1 MDQVQMDNN
10 TAQQPGITK
19 EDIGRAITLL
29 REYKAGKAMLEKRV
43 IASQNWWKLR
53 NWAEIDGVKGI
64 NLRKPSSAWLWN
76 AIVGKHADAMAA
88 YPEPV
93 ILPRVGDDE
102 EEAGRLSS
110 VVPVILAQ
118 NDFEEVYSDCT
129 WQKMLEG
136 TAIYG
141 CYWDKTKHNGLG
153 DVSIR
158 RVDVLN
164 LYWQPGINDI
174 QQSRNIFH
182 VELVDN
188 DLLAQQYPELAG
200 KFAGEGSLS
209 ISKYIY
215 DDNVDTSKKSLV
227 VDWYYHKYQGQ
238 VKVLHYVKFCGN
250 TLLYA
255 TENEPTMRE
264 RGLYDGGDY
273 PFVFDRLY
281 PVQGSPC
288 GYGYIDIGKGTQE
301 TIDVLNQAMSLSAE
315 LSATPRYFIS
325 QSAGVNEEEFLDFS
339 KPFVHVTGNVT
350 DANLLQVN
358 VNAFDGSVL
367 AFLNQKL
374 DELKSVTG
382 NQDVNNGGT
391 VSGVTAASAI
401 AALQEASGRSSRA
414 STRSAYRAYNRL
426 VSMVIERIR
435 QFYDLPRQF
444 RIVGEQGRNEYV
456 SYSNAGIK
464 AQPQG
469 VDFGVDM
476 GLRLPVFD
484 IDVRA
489 QKESPYTK
497 ISQNELALQFYNMG
511 MLSPQAV
518 DQSLMAMK
526 MMDFKGKDELMQQ
539 IADMGTMQEQL
550 AMYQQMALQLA
561 QQVDPALAEQMASQ
575 ITGQPAGVSSSGG
588 AAPEIFDDS
597 DKESGA
603 TANARQQAEDSIMPM

>member
-1 MDQVQMDNN
+1 MDNM
-10 TAQQPGITK
+10 QEMITPEAPAIGK
-19 EDIGRAITLL
+19 EDVARAVQLL
-29 REYKAGKAMLEKRV
+29 KEYKAGKATLEQRV
-43 IASQNWWKLR
+43 ISSQNWWKLR
-53 NWAEIDGVKGI
+53 NWTEIEGVKGA
-64 NLRKPSSAWLWN
+64 NPNKPSSAWLWN
-76 AIVGKHADAMAA
+76 SIVGKHADAMAA

-93 ILPRVGDDE
+93 ILPRMMDDE
-102 EEAGRLSS
+102 EEAARLSA
-110 VVPVILAQ
+110 VVPVILGQ

-174 QQSRNIFH
+174 QQSRNVFH
-182 VELVDN
+182 VELMDN
-188 DLLAQQYPELAG
+188 DLLISQYPQLRG
-200 KFAGEGSLS
+200 KLNGTGLS
-209 ISKYIY
+209 VAKYIY
-215 DDNVDTSKKSLV
+215 DDHVDTSKKTLV
-227 VDWYYHKYQGQ
+227 VDWYYHRYNGP
-238 VKVLHYVKFCGN
+238 VKVLHYVKFCGE
-250 TLLYA
+250 TVLYA
-255 TENEPTMRE
+255 TENEPEMRD
-264 RGLYDGGDY
+264 RGLYDGGEY

-301 TIDVLNQAMSLSAE
+301 TIDVLNQAMTLSSAM
-315 LSATPRYFIS
+315 SATPRYFIS
-325 QSAGVNEEEFLDFS
+325 NSAGINEKEFADFS
-339 KPFVHVTGNVT
+339 KPFVHVNGSVT
-350 DANLLQVN
+350 DANLMQIN

-414 STRSAYRAYNRL
+414 STRGAYRAYTRL
-426 VSMVIERIR
+426 VHMVIERIR

-444 RIVGEQGRNEYV
+444 RILGNQGRSEYV
-456 SYSNAGIK
+456 TYTNAGLK
-464 AQPQG
+464 AQSQG
-469 VDFGVDM
+469 MDFGVDM

-489 QKESPYTK
+489 QKENPYTK
-497 ISQNELALQFYNMG
+497 ISQNELALQLYNAG
-511 MLSPQAV
+511 MLSPQMV
-518 DQSLMAMK
+518 DQSLIAIK
-526 MMDFKGKDELMQQ
+526 MMDFKGKDELMQKLSE
-539 IADMGTMQEQL
+539 MTTMTEQL
-550 AMYQQMALQLA
+550 AMYQQIALQLA
-561 QQVDPALAEQMASQ
+561 QQVDPALAEQLAGQ
-575 ITGQPAGVSSSGG
+575 IAGEVSAGAGMHGQADPAALS
-588 AAPEIFDDS
+588 AEN
-597 DKESGA
+597 KESSV
-603 TANARQQAEDSIMPM
+603 TANARKHAEESIQPN